1 MKNDLN
7 RFDDSVLYFFADKF
21 SKNIRELQGA
31 LNRLIFYTVS
41 LKQTDR
47 ITLEIAAE
55 SVQSLV
61 GIKNITNELNEQKII
76 NVVADY
82 YNLSPSQ
89 LTGKIRTGQ
98 IALAR
103 HIAMYL
109 IRITLDVSLK
119 KIGDIFGGKDHTTV
133 MNAIQKVDKG
143 LKTDEKLKEAVEEL
157 QKRLKP

>member
-1 MKNDLN
+1 MGGKAIA
-7 RFDDSVLYFFADKF
+7 S
-21 SKNIRELQGA
+21 EL
-31 LNRLIFYTVS
+31 S
-41 LKQTDR
+41 
-47 ITLEIAAE
+47 
-55 SVQSLV
+55 
-61 GIKNITNELNEQKII
+61 EQKVI

-143 LKTDEKLKEAVEEL
+143 LKTDMALKEAVEEL